1 MLDKAK
7 KICYNKRVIRKKY
20 FKERNEVCIMENTQ
34 NTVKVTKRE
43 RFEQIKALVSNNA
56 ELVAFIDH
64 EIELLNKKNSRS
76 GKPTKTQVENETI
89 KAQIISVLERV
100 GKPMTVTQL
109 LAENEFT
116 GLSNQKV
123 SALLTQ
129 LRKSDKV
136 VRTVEKKVAFYS
148 IKEESDEVEEVEE

>member
-1 MLDKAK
+1 
-7 KICYNKRVIRKKY
+7 
-20 FKERNEVCIMENTQ
+20 MENTS
-34 NTVKVTKRE
+34 NSTKVTKRE
-43 RFEQIKALVSNNA
+43 RFSQLMEIVKASKVENSA
-56 ELVAFIDH
+56 ELVAFIEH
-64 EIELLNKKNSRS
+64 EVELLTKKNSRS

-129 LRKSDKV
+129 LRKSGEV
-136 VRTVEKKVAFYS
+136 VRTIEKKVAFYS
-148 IKEESDEVEEVEE
+148 LADEVEDPEEMGE

>member
-1 MLDKAK
+1 
-7 KICYNKRVIRKKY
+7 
-20 FKERNEVCIMENTQ
+20 MENTQ

-43 RFEQIKALVSNNA
+43 RFEQIKALVSDNT

-76 GKPTKTQVENETI
+76 GKPTKTQVENEVIKNTI
-89 KAQIISVLERV
+89 LDTLQTI
-100 GKPMTVTQL
+100 GKPATVTQL
-109 LAENEFT
+109 LATGELN
-116 GLSNQKV
+116 GLSNQRV

-129 LRKSDKV
+129 LKKSDKV

>member
-1 MLDKAK
+1 
-7 KICYNKRVIRKKY
+7 
-20 FKERNEVCIMENTQ
+20 MENTS
-34 NTVKVTKRE
+34 NSTKVTKRE
-43 RFEQIKALVSNNA
+43 RFSQLMEIVKASKVENSA
-56 ELVAFIDH
+56 ELVAFIEH
-64 EIELLNKKNSRS
+64 EVELLTKKNSRS

-109 LAENEFT
+109 LAESEFT

-129 LRKSDKV
+129 LRKSDEV
-136 VRTVEKKVAFYS
+136 VRTIEKKVAFYS
-148 IKEESDEVEEVEE
+148 LPDEVEDTEEEGE

>member
-1 MLDKAK
+1 
-7 KICYNKRVIRKKY
+7 
-20 FKERNEVCIMENTQ
+20 MENTS
-34 NTVKVTKRE
+34 NSTKVTKRE
-43 RFEQIKALVSNNA
+43 RFSQLMEIVKASNVENSA
-56 ELVAFIDH
+56 ELVAFIEH
-64 EIELLNKKNSRS
+64 EVELLTKKNSRS

-109 LAENEFT
+109 LGESEFT

-129 LRKSDKV
+129 LRKSGEV
-136 VRTVEKKVAFYS
+136 VRTIEKKVAFYS
-148 IKEESDEVEEVEE
+148 LPNEVEDTEEMGE

>member
-1 MLDKAK
+1 
-7 KICYNKRVIRKKY
+7 
-20 FKERNEVCIMENTQ
+20 MENTQ

-43 RFEQIKALVSNNA
+43 RFEQIKALVRDNE

-64 EIELLNKKNSRS
+64 EIELLDKKNSRS
-76 GKPTKTQVENETI
+76 GKPTKTQIENEKIKKTI
-89 KAQIISVLERV
+89 LDILQTT

-109 LAENEFT
+109 LANDELD
-116 GLSNQKV
+116 GLSNQRV

-129 LRKSDKV
+129 LKKSDKV

-148 IKEESDEVEEVEE
+148 IKEENEEVEE

>member
-1 MLDKAK
+1 
-7 KICYNKRVIRKKY
+7 
-20 FKERNEVCIMENTQ
+20 MENTQ
-34 NTVKVTKRE
+34 NAVKVTKRE

-109 LAENEFT
+109 LAESEFA
-116 GLSNQKV
+116 GLSNQKI

-129 LRKSDKV
+129 LRKSDEV
-136 VRTVEKKVAFYS
+136 VRTIEKKVAFYS
-148 IKEESDEVEEVEE
+148 LPDEVEDTEEMGE

>member
-1 MLDKAK
+1 
-7 KICYNKRVIRKKY
+7 
-20 FKERNEVCIMENTQ
+20 MENTS
-34 NTVKVTKRE
+34 NSTKVTKRE
-43 RFEQIKALVSNNA
+43 RFSQLMEIVKASNVENSA
-56 ELVAFIDH
+56 ELIAFIDH
-64 EIELLNKKNSRS
+64 EVELLTKKNSRS

-109 LAENEFT
+109 LAENEFA
-116 GLSNQKV
+116 GLSNQKM

-136 VRTVEKKVAFYS
+136 VRTIEKKVAFYS
-148 IKEESDEVEEVEE
+148 LPDEEEDTEEMGE

>member
-1 MLDKAK
+1 
-7 KICYNKRVIRKKY
+7 
-20 FKERNEVCIMENTQ
+20 MENTQ
-34 NTVKVTKRE
+34 NAVKVTKRE

-89 KAQIISVLERV
+89 KNTILDTLRII
-100 GKPMTVTQL
+100 GKPVIVTKL
-109 LAENEFT
+109 IDNDELN
-116 GLSNQKV
+116 GLSNQRV

-148 IKEESDEVEEVEE
+148 IKEESDEVEDVEE